1 MENRLDN
8 IHDIICND
16 PNNIVVASMTCY
28 YYFKKVIEVIKK
40 IHNRCYMTFI
50 NSQTKNGK
58 NTCKFII
65 NGDDSDNIMN
75 CTRIVMKKKH
85 FKYLRCDEKKIFIKI
100 NINDF
105 CKKLDTINL
114 HSKIIFYIKN
124 DNRNH
129 LFINIITDKNS
140 NNATRIP
147 LIELN
152 YNKISPLKIIFND
165 KLSVKS
171 WYFFSIFKQIACSS
185 KTIDIITD
193 KKTILFVYTHGNKIK
208 SIDSNINVNTDKI
221 TTNLGTYDL
230 TTLSLISDFYE
241 VNSEINMYFKE
252 NYLVFVIPIGFGN
265 IYFLIES
272 KKLF

>member
-1 MENRLDN
+1 MTSCADN

-16 PNNIVVASMTCY
+16 PNNIVVASMTCDD
-28 YYFKKVIEVIKK
+28 YFKKIITVIKK
-40 IHNRCYMTFI
+40 IHNRCYMKFI
-50 NSQTKNGK
+50 NSQTKNGE
-58 NTCKFII
+58 NTCKFIVT
-65 NGDDSDNIMN
+65 GDNSDNTMN

-85 FKYLRCDEKKIFIKI
+85 FKYLRCDEKELFIKI
-100 NINDF
+100 NVNDF
-105 CKKLDTINL
+105 CKKLDMIN
-114 HSKIIFYIKN
+114 SYSEIIFYIKK
-124 DNRNH
+124 DNINH

-152 YNKISPLKIIFND
+152 YNNISPLKIVFND
-165 KLSVKS
+165 KLSVRS

-208 SIDSNINVNTDKI
+208 NIDNNINVNTDI
-221 TTNLGTYDL
+221 TTTNLGTYDL

-241 VNSEINMYFKE
+241 VYSEINMYFKE
-252 NYLVFVIPIGFGN
+252 NGLAFVIPIGFGK

-272 KKLF
+272 KK